1 MFYPAFI
8 ACDDWDVAD
17 GAPGEGVYKANGSAI
32 AGAFGAPLDIVIVSD
47 QISGRAAAALPSPSW
62 SSAFRSASAQSPT
75 QRQQQQAATVLVSPL
90 QNALRGPNQKRSPA
104 ALAGPAANA
113 RSASGSVN
121 ARCVLYAVRGAR
133 QTYVCYPQPA
143 AGQSSGGRVYYLET
157 GVGER
162 PPSVV
167 YASTGSNVLST
178 TPVWPRQQSTPRPR
192 PNGGAQ
198 NGDSIVISVHGWNS
212 DDGSTLVNVEPSNGA
227 SGALLIT
234 N

>member
-1 MFYPAFI
+1 M
-8 ACDDWDVAD
+8 
-17 GAPGEGVYKANGSAI
+17 
-32 AGAFGAPLDIVIVSD
+32 
-47 QISGRAAAALPSPSW
+47 
-62 SSAFRSASAQSPT
+62 
-75 QRQQQQAATVLVSPL
+75 
-90 QNALRGPNQKRSPA
+90 
-104 ALAGPAANA
+104 
-113 RSASGSVN
+113 N

>member
-1 MFYPAFI
+1 MI
-8 ACDDWDVAD
+8 
-17 GAPGEGVYKANGSAI
+17 
-32 AGAFGAPLDIVIVSD
+32 
-47 QISGRAAAALPSPSW
+47 
-62 SSAFRSASAQSPT
+62 
-75 QRQQQQAATVLVSPL
+75 
-90 QNALRGPNQKRSPA
+90 
-104 ALAGPAANA
+104 
-113 RSASGSVN
+113 
-121 ARCVLYAVRGAR
+121 YAVRGAR

-167 YASTGSNVLST
+167 YASAGSNVLST
-178 TPVWPRQQSTPRPR
+178 APVKPRPQSTPRPW

-198 NGDSIVISVHGWNS
+198 NGDAIVINVNGWNS
-212 DDGSTLVNVEPSNGA
+212 DDGSTLVTVEPPNGA